1 MKTENEGNILGRKQ
15 NNNLDKMESSWRVNE
30 VIERLV
36 QRVDV
41 AWDMMGTL
49 LRCGRIHIYNKHD

>member
-49 LRCGRIHIYNKHD
+49 LRCGRKHIYNKHD

>member
-1 MKTENEGNILGRKQ
+1 MKTENEGNMLGRKQ

-49 LRCGRIHIYNKHD
+49 LRCGRIQIYNKHD

>member
-1 MKTENEGNILGRKQ
+1 MLGRKQ